1 MSPAEVVRVR
11 GKVLRETQA
20 QFAAR
25 LGVSRVTV
33 ARWETGTQSVSASM
47 AKLIQLIA
55 ITGRKEERKRST

>member
-20 QFAAR
+20 QFAER

-33 ARWETGTQSVSASM
+33 ARWETDKQSVSASM

-55 ITGRKEERKRST
+55 ITGRKEERKRPT